1 MKTAERKAVDG
12 ERIQATLSQFVAQA
26 PALSRRPQR
35 RHRRVAQAQAKP
47 ERTVGRNTLL
57 HRHRVL
63 PDGGKIFRPR
73 FTGMDV
79 EAVGQMQRR
88 MLVQL
93 HGFLS
98 TDFQRLK
105 PA

>member
-1 MKTAERKAVDG
+1 
-12 ERIQATLSQFVAQA
+12 
-26 PALSRRPQR
+26 
-35 RHRRVAQAQAKP
+35 
-47 ERTVGRNTLL
+47 
-57 HRHRVL
+57 
-63 PDGGKIFRPR
+63 
-73 FTGMDV
+73 MDV